1 MSGNVDELIEV
12 LNDPVKF
19 EENCKKVFNEIDKN
33 KNGKIEKSEIHKHLN
48 EVHQY
53 LLGDNIDNKEFE
65 KLFESLDTNK
75 NGVIDYN
82 EFKPYFKSMLEKMI
96 ELLE

>member
-1 MSGNVDELIEV
+1 MSGSVDELIEM

-53 LLGDNIDNKEFE
+53 LLGDNVEEVESQN
-65 KLFESLDTNK
+65 LFESLDTDK

-82 EFKPYFKSMLEKMI
+82 EFKPYFKTMLEKMI

>member
-1 MSGNVDELIEV
+1 MSESVDELIEM

-33 KNGKIEKSEIHKHLN
+33 NNGKIEKSEIHKHLN
-48 EVHQY
+48 ELHQY
-53 LLGDNIDNKEFE
+53 LLGDNVEEVESQN
-65 KLFESLDTNK
+65 LFESLDTDK

-82 EFKPYFKSMLEKMI
+82 EFKPYFKTMLEKMI

>member
-1 MSGNVDELIEV
+1 MKLIKIKTE
-12 LNDPVKF
+12 
-19 EENCKKVFNEIDKN
+19 
-33 KNGKIEKSEIHKHLN
+33 KIEKSEIHKHLN

-65 KLFESLDTNK
+65 KLFESLDANK
-75 NGVIDYN
+75 NGVIDFE

-96 ELLE
+96 DLLQ